1 MRLCPE
7 GTASNAQVVGYA
19 IGGKTGT
26 SEKIDE
32 FDEKG
37 RPVDDKIVSFVG
49 VAPIDDPQYIVL
61 VALDTPSP
69 ATGYYIS
76 GGVMAAPVVRD
87 VFTDILP
94 YLGVTPH
101 YEEEDLHYVNMV
113 MPNVTALSRSEA
125 EKNLTEEHLQAEF
138 VGEKP
143 AFSEANVFDIVK
155 GGSPKEGDAEIM
167 DNKIDAITG
176 ATMTSNGLDAAI
188 DTWLGAY
195 AKYFTGAA
203 PACEKACCQE
213 GGEGE
218 CEGDKDCENKEVE
231 E

>member
-1 MRLCPE
+1 MFK
-7 GTASNAQVVGYA
+7 N
-19 IGGKTGT
+19 GKTVVPIYGAGLWGPVWGYIAFEKDLKT
-26 SEKIDE
+26 IAGAYFDHESETAGLGAKI
-32 FDEKG
+32 K
-37 RPVDDKIVSFVG
+37 
-49 VAPIDDPQYIVL
+49 DDP
-61 VALDTPSP
+61 A
-69 ATGYYIS
+69 
-76 GGVMAAPVVRD
+76 
-87 VFTDILP
+87 F
-94 YLGVTPH
+94 
-101 YEEEDLHYVNMV
+101 
-113 MPNVTALSRSEA
+113 
-125 EKNLTEEHLQAEF
+125 QAEF

-143 AFSEANVFDIVK
+143 AFTEANVFDIVK

-195 AKYFTGAA
+195 AKYFTSAA

-213 GGEGE
+213 GGEGD